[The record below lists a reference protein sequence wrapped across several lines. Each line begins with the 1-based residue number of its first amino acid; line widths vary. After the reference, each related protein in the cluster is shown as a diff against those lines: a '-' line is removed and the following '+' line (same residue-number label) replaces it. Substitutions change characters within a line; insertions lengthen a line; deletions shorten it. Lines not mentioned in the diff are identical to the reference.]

1 MRRAA
6 QWGLCVILA
15 SLALPGIPTARGDD
29 PAEPKVVFVVEA
41 KVDEFVDRIEALGTT
56 KANESV
62 DVTSNITEKVVEIRF
77 DDGQTVVAG
86 DVLVVLD
93 AAEEQADLQSAEAV
107 LAEKRLAFQRAQELE
122 SRKFAA
128 TAHLD
133 ERRAALRQAEA
144 DIAMIRSRI
153 ADRIIRAPFGG
164 VVGLRDVSVGALIEP
179 GDRITTLDDT
189 SIVKL
194 DFSIPS
200 TYLAALKRGLPIVAR
215 SVSFPGRLLKGS
227 IKSIGS
233 RIDPVTRSV
242 IARAT
247 LSNADGA
254 LRPGLLMTVELLKNA
269 RKTVVVPESAL
280 VPRGRKHLV
289 YVVDES
295 DGNVVVRREVKIG
308 ARRPGEVE
316 ILSGLNAGETVI
328 VQGSFRVRP
337 GDTVIIGSRDDMS
350 AHGGSK
356 SAGTPGS

>member
-15 SLALPGIPTARGDD
+15 SLALPGIPTARGAD

-93 AAEEQADLQSAEAV
+93 AAEEQSAEAV

-215 SVSFPGRLLKGS
+215 SVSFPGRLFKGS

-280 VPRGRKHLV
+280 VSRGRKHLV